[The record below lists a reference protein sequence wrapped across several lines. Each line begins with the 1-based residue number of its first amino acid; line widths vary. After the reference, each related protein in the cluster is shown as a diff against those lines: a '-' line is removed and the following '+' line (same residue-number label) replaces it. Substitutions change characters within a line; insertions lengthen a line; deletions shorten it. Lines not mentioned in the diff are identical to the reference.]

1 MSLGPITAIALLVIG
16 VAVLVGIVLLLSRG
30 KNTEKGKTAQS
41 NKSREQL
48 KKEANRALAQNPK
61 DHRALRILAD
71 AYFDEKAWEKAL
83 RTYGVLVNLCATSSE
98 IDEYTVNLRYG
109 LAAIQLNQFDEAYKA
124 LAVSRSKNPE
134 GFELNYNLGFL
145 EFKRKSFEKAITYLR
160 TARELAPDHLP
171 TMKYLAHSL
180 YRVKKF
186 SDALALLRRYI
197 DAQPDDKEAVFVM
210 AQAYYELGQ
219 NDQATKIFAHL
230 RADPVFGPRAT
241 LMSGSIHLKNHHY
254 EKAQTDLELGLRH
267 ENVPADIAME
277 LRYRLAA
284 AYAKT
289 QQIAKALPLL
299 EQIQQ
304 ARPNY
309 KDVAQQIHRFR
320 ELNTNKNLQIYLISP
335 PSEFVSLCRRVTMNF
350 FKGARIKIVDISLGK
365 NEYADVLAEVETSQW
380 IDTILFRYIRTTGQ
394 VGELLLRDFHGRLK
408 DLKAG
413 RGFCISAGEFSEGA
427 HQFVEA
433 RLIDLID
440 KNELVKVLN
449 RAA

>member
-1 MSLGPITAIALLVIG
+1 MSLGPIPAIALLVLG
-16 VAVLVGIVLLLSRG
+16 VAVLAGFVFLLSRG
-30 KNTEKGKTAQS
+30 KDKEKKNRSQS
-41 NKSREQL
+41 SKSREQL

-61 DHRALRILAD
+61 DHGALRILAD
-71 AYFDEKAWEKAL
+71 AYFDEKSWEKAL
-83 RTYGVLVNLCATSSE
+83 RTYGVLANLCATNPE

-109 LAAIQLNQFDEAYKA
+109 LAAIQLNQLEEAYKA
-124 LAVSRSKNPE
+124 LAVSRSKSTE

-145 EFKRKSFEKAITYLR
+145 EFKRKNFEKAMAYLR
-160 TARELAPDHLP
+160 AARELAPEHLP

-197 DAQPDDKEAVFVM
+197 DAQPDDKEAVFVV

-219 NDQATKIFAHL
+219 NDQATKIFSHL
-230 RADPVFGPRAT
+230 RADPVFGPRST
-241 LMSGSIHLKNHHY
+241 LMSGSIHLKNHQY

-267 ENVPADIAME
+267 ENVPPDIAVE

-309 KDVAQQIHRFR
+309 KDVNQQLHRFR
-320 ELNTNKNLQIYLISP
+320 ELNTNKNLQVFLISP

-350 FKGARIKIVDISLGK
+350 FKGSRVKIVDISVGK
-365 NEYADVLAEVETSQW
+365 NEYADVLAEIETNQW
-380 IDTILFRYIRTTGQ
+380 VDTILFRYIRTTGQ
-394 VGELLLRDFHGRLK
+394 VGELLLRDFHGRVK

-449 RAA
+449 RAT

>member
-1 MSLGPITAIALLVIG
+1 MSLGPIPAIALLVLG
-16 VAVLVGIVLLLSRG
+16 VAVLTGFVLLLSRG
-30 KNTEKGKTAQS
+30 KDKEKKKSSRS
-41 NKSREQL
+41 NKSRDQL

-61 DHRALRILAD
+61 DHRALRVLAD
-71 AYFDEKAWEKAL
+71 AYFDEKSWEKAL
-83 RTYGVLVNLCATSSE
+83 RTYGVLANLCATNPE

-109 LAAIQLNQFDEAYKA
+109 LAAIQLNQFEEAYKA
-124 LAVSRSKNPE
+124 LAVSRSKNTE

-145 EFKRKSFEKAITYLR
+145 EFKRKNFEKATAYLR
-160 TARELAPDHLP
+160 TARELEPEHLP

-180 YRVKKF
+180 YRIKKF

-197 DAQPDDKEAVFVM
+197 DVQPDDKEAVFVM

-219 NDQATKIFAHL
+219 NDQATKLFSHL
-230 RADPVFGPRAT
+230 RADPVFGPRST
-241 LMSGSIHLKNHHY
+241 LMSGSIHLKNHQY

-267 ENVPADIAME
+267 EKVPPDIAVE

-309 KDVAQQIHRFR
+309 KDVNQQLHRFR
-320 ELNTNKNLQIYLISP
+320 ELNANKNLQIYLISP

-350 FKGARIKIVDISLGK
+350 FKGARVKIADITLGK
-365 NEYADVLAEVETSQW
+365 NEYADVLAEVETNQW
-380 IDTILFRYIRTTGQ
+380 VDTILFRYIRTTGQ
-394 VGELLLRDFHGRLK
+394 VGELLLRDFHGRVK

-440 KNELVKVLN
+440 KNELGKVLN
-449 RAA
+449 RGA